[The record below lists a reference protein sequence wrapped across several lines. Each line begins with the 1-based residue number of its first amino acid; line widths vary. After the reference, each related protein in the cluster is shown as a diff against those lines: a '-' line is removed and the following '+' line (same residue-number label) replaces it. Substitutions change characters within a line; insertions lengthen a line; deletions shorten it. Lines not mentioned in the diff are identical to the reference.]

1 MTEFFA
7 SSSYFCVLLTLIA
20 FSFTSAIQLKFKK
33 AWLNPILLS
42 ALLIIFVLKLLG
54 ISNADYQAGCKMLS
68 YLLTPATICLAIG
81 FYEQYQNLKQHL
93 GAIILGVAAGG
104 IGCLGCIYL
113 MCRLFGLERVLML
126 SMLPKSITAA
136 IGVAVSEEIG
146 GIAAITTM
154 SIAFAGIFG
163 NILAP
168 TLCKRFGIRDE
179 IAMGVAT
186 GTASHVIGTTRINE
200 ISRLAGAVGSFALT
214 ICGLL
219 TALILSVT
227 AQYL

>member
-1 MTEFFA
+1 MTEFLA

-20 FSFTSAIQLKFKK
+20 FSFTSAIQQKWKQ

-42 ALLIIFVLKLLG
+42 AVLIICVLKVLG
-54 ISNADYQAGCKMLS
+54 VPNTVYQSGCKLLS

-81 FYEQYQNLKQHL
+81 FYEQYQKLKSHI
-93 GAIILGVAAGG
+93 GAIVAGVAAGG
-104 IGCLGCIYL
+104 IGCLGCVYL
-113 MCRLFGLERVLML
+113 MCRLFGIDRVLML

-146 GIAAITTM
+146 GIAAITTV
-154 SIAFAGIFG
+154 SIAFAGVFG
-163 NILAP
+163 NILGP
-168 TLCKRFGIRDE
+168 TLCKLFGIRDE
-179 IAMGVAT
+179 IAMGVAA

-200 ISRLAGAVGSFALT
+200 ISRLAGAVGSFSLT
-214 ICGLL
+214 VCGLM

>member
-1 MTEFFA
+1 MAEFLG

-20 FSFTSAIQLKFKK
+20 FSFTSAIQQKFKK

-42 ALLIIFVLKLLG
+42 AVVIIAVLKVLG
-54 ISNADYQAGCKMLS
+54 VSNTTYQAGCKMLS

-81 FYEQYQNLKQHL
+81 FYEQYQKLKSHL
-93 GAIILGVAAGG
+93 GAIILGVSVGG

-113 MCRLFGLERVLML
+113 LCRFFGLDRVLML

-146 GIAAITTM
+146 GIAAITTV
-154 SIAFAGIFG
+154 SIAFAGVFG
-163 NILAP
+163 NICGPA
-168 TLCKRFGIRDE
+168 LCKLFGIQDE
-179 IAMGVAT
+179 IAMGVAA

-200 ISRLAGAVGSFALT
+200 ISRLSGAVGSFSLT